1 MKICESAVAGTLES
15 SDLFVEVEPN
25 EEFSLWVTS
34 SATQFRDAIEQHVR
48 HELDKLNVT
57 NGQWR
62 ITDSGALDCI
72 ITARLQ
78 AAALRGANQQALPWE
93 KFV

>member
-15 SDLFVEVEPN
+15 SDLFVEVEPS
-25 EEFSLWVTS
+25 EEFSLWVSS
-34 SATQFRDAIEQHVR
+34 SAIQFRDAIEQHVR
-48 HELDKLNVT
+48 GELNKLNVT

-72 ITARLQ
+72 ITARVQ
-78 AAALRGANQQALPWE
+78 ATALRGAKQQVLPWE
-93 KFV
+93 KIV

>member
-1 MKICESAVAGTLES
+1 MNICESAVAGTLES

-25 EEFSLWVTS
+25 EEFLLWVTS
-34 SATQFRDAIEQHVR
+34 SATQFRDVIEQHVR
-48 HELDKLNVT
+48 QELAKLNVT

-62 ITDSGALDCI
+62 ITDSGALNCI

-78 AAALRGANQQALPWE
+78 AAALRGANQKALPWE